1 MHISYKEKEEN
12 GEGKIPN
19 FKTVAGKRKES
30 GLERA
35 RRTLPGLVFQAGWAH
50 KGCIFFWYT

>member
-30 GLERA
+30 GLGRA
-35 RRTLPGLVFQAGWAH
+35 RRTLPGLVFQAG
-50 KGCIFFWYT
+50 